1 MTTTMDARS
10 TLKFT
15 KMCKHWRSN
24 RCTMGQSCNFAHSAA
39 ELRAQPDLVATKLCF
54 QFMSKGRCK
63 KGDECTFAHGRKE
76 LRQAPPEE
84 VPVVERPT
92 LKPMKVNLP
101 MPAGTGLKAV
111 VSQLEELTFDAL
123 NPFSPMPDALSAFD
137 VLSAFHPPPGLMP
150 PPGLG
155 GYDSYVGGGTGSIP
169 SEHIFAEKLV
179 SPASTSFP
187 CSPRIDDMYGS
198 EPLSD
203 IYGSEPLSP
212 ASEVFRL

>member
-1 MTTTMDARS
+1 
-10 TLKFT
+10 
-15 KMCKHWRSN
+15 
-24 RCTMGQSCNFAHSAA
+24 
-39 ELRAQPDLVATKLCF
+39 
-54 QFMSKGRCK
+54 MSKGRCK